1 MKNENYVKR
10 AKQVM
15 PGGVS
20 SPVRA
25 FKSVGG
31 IPRIVR
37 KATGAYMVD
46 VDNNKYIDFCMSFG
60 PLIAGHAN
68 PAVVESLKEA
78 VSNGT
83 SFGATNEQEIILAE
97 RIVKSH
103 PAVDWVRFVNSGTE
117 AVMSALRLARAKTNR
132 SKIVKFEGCYHGHVD
147 QLLVRAG
154 SGLATLGI
162 SDSAGIPPE
171 TSSQTIVLELGNKKA
186 LDQCVEEFGQEIA
199 CVIIEGIPANN
210 GLLIQSKEFMHYVQ
224 KKAKECGALFILDE
238 VITGFR
244 LGFSGA
250 TGYYDLQP
258 DIVTFG
264 KIIGGGLPIG
274 AYCGKNELINLI
286 APLGS
291 MYQAGTLSGNPLA
304 VVAGNA
310 TLDIIE
316 SNKNFYRNLNSSRKQ
331 FTDRLHEILQEK
343 NYTVHIPS
351 IESIFWVVFQ
361 NKPVF
366 KPADLMDKSQQNFNE
381 IHSKLLSNG
390 IYFPP
395 SAFEVCFF
403 SLAHTD
409 EVITEALSIIKK
421 SI

>member
-244 LGFSGA
+244 LGISGA